1 MRYRKILEEN
11 IFSLKELMKQGYL
24 DIMLMPV
31 KRFLNE
37 IKWKS
42 ELEEEKQKLMQEE
55 ENKIKAANK

>member
-37 IKWKS
+37 IKWKA